1 MKTLSRKS
9 FILVLA
15 IIAIVT
21 FVSCLS
27 TSTTNY
33 TYEKVIGNPTAVP
46 PVYRGF
52 KKGAD
57 DDSDFRAALI
67 ALKRRRGA
75 CEITILHPGP
85 HQTPQHGYCLH
96 LPVNL
101 KTDRVIKT
109 KAAKKTAAGES
120 AANDP
125 NVTWRVQSNYE
136 GDITKV
142 IDTLAP

>member
-1 MKTLSRKS
+1 MKTLSRT
-9 FILVLA
+9 FAILLLA

-27 TSTTNY
+27 SFTTNY
-33 TYEKVIGNPTAVP
+33 KYVRTIGNPNAVP

-52 KKGAD
+52 KKGDD
-57 DDSDFRAALI
+57 DDSGFRAALI
-67 ALKRRRGA
+67 ALKKGGGD
-75 CEITILHPGP
+75 CQITILHPGP
-85 HQTPQHGYCLH
+85 HQTPQHDYCLH

-120 AANDP
+120 VANDP
-125 NVTWRVQSNYE
+125 NVTWRVQSNDL

-142 IDTLAP
+142 MDTLAP

>member
-1 MKTLSRKS
+1 MKTLSRT
-9 FILVLA
+9 FAILLLA

-27 TSTTNY
+27 TFTANY
-33 TYEKVIGNPTAVP
+33 KYEQKIGNPSAVP

-67 ALKRRRGA
+67 ALKKNGGA

-85 HQTPQHGYCLH
+85 HQTPQPGYCLH
-96 LPVNL
+96 IPVNL

-109 KAAKKTAAGES
+109 KAAKKTAAEES

-142 IDTLAP
+142 MDTLSP